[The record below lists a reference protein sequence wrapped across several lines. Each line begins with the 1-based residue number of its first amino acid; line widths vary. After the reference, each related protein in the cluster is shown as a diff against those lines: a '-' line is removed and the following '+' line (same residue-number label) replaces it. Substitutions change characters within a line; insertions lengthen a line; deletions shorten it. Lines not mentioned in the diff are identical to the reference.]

1 MHCSPAREL
10 DFVHSET
17 PNVGQKP
24 FVSSLKLISSCPRNP
39 LTLKNPR
46 QQQDHVT
53 MFQPPT
59 PLLTGLG
66 CLLWDLIASA
76 SKWTKPRSGSVK
88 KCRRTL
94 ARARG
99 SERCFCISSVLPS
112 RDRQGA

>member
-1 MHCSPAREL
+1 MFSATYLVQNWPKIDYFTASHL

-24 FVSSLKLISSCPRNP
+24 FVSSLKLISSCPRNS

-76 SKWTKPRSGSVK
+76 SKWTKSSSEAVK
-88 KCRRTL
+88 
-94 ARARG
+94 
-99 SERCFCISSVLPS
+99 
-112 RDRQGA
+112 